1 MNIIFNL
8 LDTLTVSSV
17 AGGATFP
24 FFLDDL
30 GDDGCA
36 DDGGDTCSVAA
47 DGRGALIAGVISST
61 ATIASAV
68 YVMTAHFTCILLGI
82 QDSSIIIIIYLQK

>member
-1 MNIIFNL
+1 M
-8 LDTLTVSSV
+8 

-47 DGRGALIAGVISST
+47 DGRGALITGVISST
-61 ATIASAV
+61 ATIASAA
-68 YVMTAHFTCILLGI
+68 YVMIAHFTCILLGI
-82 QDSSIIIIIYLQK
+82 QDSIIIIIIIYLQK